1 MLIKQVSIQGFRN
14 FVDETVNFDGK
25 TLVIGAND
33 SGKTNLI
40 YALRILFDPS
50 LSTKDFELDPGDFN
64 VQSDPNQVCITAFL
78 EEITEACLISAL
90 SGAVSEDGCCI
101 VRFACAQDGNFSF
114 YVGMDEDHLNET
126 PYRPYIKQLTLEY
139 VHSNRDFASFL
150 KKQQGKLLR
159 LAKDCRSDEEVQ
171 EDFEKTEGI
180 QSSLADLN
188 AEIGSLHYIENS
200 LDAVN
205 EEMRH
210 LSSGNK
216 GYSARLLAGNT
227 DANKL
232 LDNLKLAYLSED
244 APLSFG
250 GDGKGN
256 QLYLAT
262 WVSEAKMVESQER
275 VVIYAIEEPEAHLHP
290 HQQRKLAEYLSCEL
304 QGQVFLTSHSP
315 QIVEHFS
322 DGLIIRLFGNG
333 SEEGAKA
340 KTTDG
345 EAREALKKFNY
356 RLNPISAEVFFSD
369 GVFLVEGPSER
380 IFFTALA
387 DSLLEGL
394 DYRNIS
400 ILSVDGVGFGPYVSV
415 CRSLGIPFA
424 LRTDNDVFKRNNGT
438 SYLAGLSR
446 AVDAAKAANL
456 LDDSA
461 NATWN
466 CICSD
471 ISWNTEDDMP
481 ASAQQAAEGMVPL
494 LEKCGIFLSE
504 KDLECDLANSALFE
518 QLSTYYGVGTVAD
531 LVSKMTERKAENM
544 FSFVSSRPDFEV
556 LNDDRILAP
565 LRYLIDIADSAVA
578 KQA

>member
-64 VQSDPNQVCITAFL
+64 VQSNPGQVCITAFL

-159 LAKDCRSDEEVQ
+159 LAKDCRSDEEVE
-171 EDFEKTEGI
+171 EDSQKTEDI

-188 AEIGSLHYIENS
+188 EEIGSLHYIENS

-205 EEMRH
+205 EEMSH

-232 LDNLKLAYLSED
+232 LDNLKLAYLSKD

-290 HQQRKLAEYLSCEL
+290 HQQRRLAEYLSCEL
-304 QGQVFLTSHSP
+304 QGQVILTSHSP

-322 DGLIIRLFGNG
+322 DGLIVRLFGNG
-333 SEEGAKA
+333 SEEGTKA
-340 KTTDG
+340 RSTDG
-345 EAREALKKFNY
+345 EARETLKKFNY

-380 IFFTALA
+380 IFFSALA

-415 CRSLGIPFA
+415 CCSLGIPFA

-446 AVDAAKAANL
+446 AVDAAKAAKFFNGEI
-456 LDDSA
+456 A
-461 NATWN
+461 ATWN
-466 CICSD
+466 RECSNA
-471 ISWNTEDDMP
+471 SWNSKEEMP
-481 ASAQQAAEGMVPL
+481 SSALSAMAAMIPL
-494 LEKCGIFLSE
+494 LEKCGIFLSN
-504 KDLECDLANSALFE
+504 KDLENDLVNSALFE
-518 QLSTYYGVGTVAD
+518 QLSEHYDVSTKSGLVG
-531 LVSKMTERKAENM
+531 KMTERKAENM
-544 FSFVSSRPDFEV
+544 FSFISASPDLEI
-556 LNDDRILAP
+556 LKDDQLLKP
-565 LRYLIDIADSAVA
+565 LQYLVDIADSAA
-578 KQA
+578 KE